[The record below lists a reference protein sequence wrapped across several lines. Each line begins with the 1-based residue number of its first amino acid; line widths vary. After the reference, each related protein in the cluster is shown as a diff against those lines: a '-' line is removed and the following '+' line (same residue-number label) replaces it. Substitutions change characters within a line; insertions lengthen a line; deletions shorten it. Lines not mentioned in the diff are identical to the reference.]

1 MVNLNFNPDFIKSID
16 KIDIQI
22 NFKVGTEIK
31 DTLLEV
37 DIGKI
42 IINKN

>member
-1 MVNLNFNPDFIKSID
+1 MVNLNFNPDVIKSID
-16 KIDIQI
+16 KIEIQI

-31 DTLLEV
+31 DTFLEV